1 MKPNSL
7 SLVIGV
13 IGSIILGFG
22 VIAGAWLS
30 LQAVTGLGHAPDV
43 VQAQKTGPDSA
54 TLSLST
60 FPDSMACHGD
70 NGGPNPTWVS
80 YCPTTSFEVPPNST
94 ITMIIK
100 NYDSSTQLHNDFY
113 RQVRGT
119 INSVEMV
126 NDKPMSQVK
135 IDQIAHTFTLQSPPN
150 ADYPIFVSVPIVGTP
165 NNAPT
170 PVNINGNSY
179 ATPNTISFQFRTG
192 PSGNYIWHCYDPCGS
207 GLQADNQGFG
217 GPMSTIGYMAGSM
230 NVVSY

>member
-1 MKPNSL
+1 MKPL
-7 SLVIGV
+7 SMSFVIGV

-22 VIAGAWLS
+22 VVAGVWL
-30 LQAVTGLGHAPDV
+30 GLRSASDLGSNPDV
-43 VQAQKTGPDSA
+43 VQATKTGPDSA

-60 FPDSMACHGD
+60 FPDSMVCHGD
-70 NGGPNPTWVS
+70 NGGANPTWVS
-80 YCPTTSFEVPPNST
+80 YCPSTSFEVPANST
-94 ITMIIK
+94 ITIVIK
-100 NYDSSTQLHNDFY
+100 NYDSSTELHNEFY

-119 INSVEMV
+119 IGGVEML
-126 NDKPMSQVK
+126 NNKPTSQVK
-135 IDQIAHTFTLQSPPN
+135 NDQKAHTFTLQSPPN

-207 GLQADNQGFG
+207 GLQGANVGFG
-217 GPMSTIGYMAGSM
+217 GPMSTLGYMAGNM
-230 NVVSY
+230 KVVSY